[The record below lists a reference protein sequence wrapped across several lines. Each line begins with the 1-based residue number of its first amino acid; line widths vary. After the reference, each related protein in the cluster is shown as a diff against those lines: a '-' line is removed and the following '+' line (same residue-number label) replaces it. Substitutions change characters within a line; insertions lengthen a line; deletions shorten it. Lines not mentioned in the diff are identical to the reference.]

1 MFLDRWMDLKNMV
14 YAYSGVI
21 GMKKERNLILCSNMN
36 ELWGHCT
43 KWNKLVTEGQIL
55 QTPIIGGI

>member
-1 MFLDRWMDLKNMV
+1 MDLKNMV

-21 GMKKERNLILCSNMN
+21 GMKKEGNLILCSNMN

-43 KWNKLVTEGQIL
+43 K
-55 QTPIIGGI
+55 